1 MSRDRT
7 KDLINLHLS
16 TILSSSNVINP
27 YNDSLNSYINMR
39 PFLFRITVA
48 ISVLLLLLTMACG
61 RRKEGERV
69 RAVYYWNTAFRIDS
83 LKGISLTVIR
93 SERFM

>member
-1 MSRDRT
+1 
-7 KDLINLHLS
+7 
-16 TILSSSNVINP
+16 
-27 YNDSLNSYINMR
+27 MR

-83 LKGISLTVIR
+83 LKRDFLDRHQIGKIYVRYFDVVPDES
-93 SERFM
+93 

>member
-61 RRKEGERV
+61 RRKEERV